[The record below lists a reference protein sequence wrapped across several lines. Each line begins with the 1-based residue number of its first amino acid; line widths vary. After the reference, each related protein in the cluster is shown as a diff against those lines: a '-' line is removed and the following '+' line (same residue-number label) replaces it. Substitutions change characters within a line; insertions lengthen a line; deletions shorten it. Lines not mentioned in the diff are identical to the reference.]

1 MAQVAELNIE
11 HPASP
16 EGRLTLSIGIA
27 ISDPAREDQPDSL
40 VSRSDA
46 ALYRAKREGRNR
58 TCLWE
63 KAQG

>member
-1 MAQVAELNIE
+1 MARIAELAIE

-16 EGRLTLSIGIA
+16 DGRLTLSIGIA

-46 ALYRAKREGRNR
+46 ALYRAKHEGRNR
-58 TCLWE
+58 ICLWE
-63 KAQG
+63 KGQG